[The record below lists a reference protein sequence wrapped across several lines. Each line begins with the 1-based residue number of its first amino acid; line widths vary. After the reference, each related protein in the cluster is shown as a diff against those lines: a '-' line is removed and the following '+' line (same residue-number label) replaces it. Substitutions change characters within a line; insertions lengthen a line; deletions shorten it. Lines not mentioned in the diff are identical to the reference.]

1 MALRLIA
8 HVLDLKPVLLSR
20 KEENGYILRN
30 LGSQALGCHNLS
42 LSILPTTLRSR
53 YNYSHC
59 PYLTRSK
66 ALCIFGPVARPPFRA
81 GCPYCQWPPPPQL
94 HWAFWPGFSAVSLQ
108 DSPWPE
114 PRKHAS
120 FFTFKP
126 QTTFSKLLFWVIL
139 GVTKSLLVLSL
150 TQQEGNSRIMVT
162 DKLLFIES
170 FFPIKLQS
178 LLGQVSQVFTLWPK
192 QFTCVFF
199 SKPWRRFTEGL
210 NLQEYRVI
218 LQVTDCLKPKILSR
232 KTAVLRKQNKT
243 KQ

>member
-1 MALRLIA
+1 MFLTSSLCCFQGRKKTDISWEIWGVRHWDVTTYLFQSSPQPWGADKITLTVHISLGQRLCVSLDQVQGFHSELDALTVSGHL
-8 HVLDLKPVLLSR
+8 LLS
-20 KEENGYILRN
+20 YIEH
-30 LGSQALGCHNLS
+30 S
-42 LSILPTTLRSR
+42 
-53 YNYSHC
+53 
-59 PYLTRSK
+59 
-66 ALCIFGPVARPPFRA
+66 
-81 GCPYCQWPPPPQL
+81 
-94 HWAFWPGFSAVSLQ
+94 FWPSFSAVNLQ

-199 SKPWRRFTEGL
+199 F
-210 NLQEYRVI
+210 
-218 LQVTDCLKPKILSR
+218 
-232 KTAVLRKQNKT
+232 
-243 KQ
+243 